1 MEEKKTNT
9 KLNAQDIIARTGRRE
24 RKLQAYSP
32 EPTSIE
38 GVTNQ
43 EEQVEEQVQLSATE
57 TIKELPREEP
67 RKRKSKAQVE
77 ADYQSLFIHESSIA
91 ARSGKTVYIC
101 KEHHERIIKILH
113 VIAKNDVSLFSYIY
127 NVLEHHFTTYQED
140 ITELYDN
147 NIEKVF

>member
-1 MEEKKTNT
+1 MEEKKTDT

-32 EPTSIE
+32 ESTSIE
-38 GVTNQ
+38 GATNQ
-43 EEQVEEQVQLSATE
+43 EEQVEEQVQLPVTE
-57 TIKELPREEP
+57 AIKELPREEP

-77 ADYQSLFIHESSIA
+77 ADYQSLFIHESAIA

-147 NIEKVF
+147 NIEKIF

>member
-1 MEEKKTNT
+1 MEEKKTDT

-32 EPTSIE
+32 ESASIE
-38 GVTNQ
+38 GATNL
-43 EEQVEEQVQLSATE
+43 EEQVEEQVQLPATE

-77 ADYQSLFIHESSIA
+77 ADYQSLFIHESAIA

-147 NIEKVF
+147 NIEKIF

>member
-1 MEEKKTNT
+1 MEEKKTDT

-32 EPTSIE
+32 ESIPIE
-38 GVTNQ
+38 TTKP
-43 EEQVEEQVQLSATE
+43 EEQIGEPIEAPAIKIKQDTPPEES
-57 TIKELPREEP
+57 
-67 RKRKSKAQVE
+67 RKRKAKVQIE
-77 ADYQSLFIHESSIA
+77 TDYQSLFIHESAIA

-147 NIEKVF
+147 NIEKIF

>member
-1 MEEKKTNT
+1 MEEKKTDT

-32 EPTSIE
+32 ESIPIE
-38 GVTNQ
+38 TTKP
-43 EEQVEEQVQLSATE
+43 EEQIGEPIEAPA
-57 TIKELPREEP
+57 IKIKQDTPREES
-67 RKRKSKAQVE
+67 RKRKAKVQIE
-77 ADYQSLFIHESSIA
+77 TDYQSLFIHESAIA

-127 NVLEHHFTTYQED
+127 NVLEHHFDTYQNE
-140 ITELYDN
+140 ITELYRKKNTD
-147 NIEKVF
+147 IF

>member
-1 MEEKKTNT
+1 MEEKKTDT

-24 RKLQAYSP
+24 RKLQPYSP
-32 EPTSIE
+32 ESVPIE
-38 GVTNQ
+38 ITKPGEQ
-43 EEQVEEQVQLSATE
+43 IEEPIEAPA
-57 TIKELPREEP
+57 IKIKQDIAREES
-67 RKRKSKAQVE
+67 RKRKAKVQIE
-77 ADYQSLFIHESSIA
+77 TDYQSLFIHESAIA

-147 NIEKVF
+147 NIEKIF

>member
-1 MEEKKTNT
+1 MEEKKTDT

-24 RKLQAYSP
+24 RKLQPYSP
-32 EPTSIE
+32 ESTSIE
-38 GVTNQ
+38 GATNQ
-43 EEQVEEQVQLSATE
+43 EEQVEEQLPVTE
-57 TIKELPREEP
+57 TIKELPRDEP
-67 RKRKSKAQVE
+67 RKRKSKAQVD
-77 ADYQSLFIHESSIA
+77 ADYQSLFIHESAIA

-127 NVLEHHFTTYQED
+127 NVLEYHFTTYQED

>member
-1 MEEKKTNT
+1 MEEKKAGTG
-9 KLNAQDIIARTGRRE
+9 LNAQDIIAHTGRRD

-32 EPTSIE
+32 EPALVE
-38 GVTNQ
+38 GAANK
-43 EEQVEEQVQLSATE
+43 EESVVEQVQPLAT
-57 TIKELPREEP
+57 KMVKKSPHEEP
-67 RKRKSKAQVE
+67 CKRKSKVQAE
-77 ADYQSLFIHESSIA
+77 TDYQSLFIHESAIA

-127 NVLEHHFTTYQED
+127 NVLENHFTSYQED

>member
-1 MEEKKTNT
+1 MEEKKTDS

-32 EPTSIE
+32 ESVPIE
-38 GVTNQ
+38 TTKP
-43 EEQVEEQVQLSATE
+43 EEQIDEPIEAPA
-57 TIKELPREEP
+57 IKIKQDIPREES
-67 RKRKSKAQVE
+67 RKRKAKAQIE
-77 ADYQSLFIHESSIA
+77 SDYQSLFIHESAIA

-147 NIEKVF
+147 NIEKIF

>member
-1 MEEKKTNT
+1 MEKKKTDT

-32 EPTSIE
+32 EPVSIE
-38 GVTNQ
+38 GTTNQ
-43 EEQVEEQVQLSATE
+43 DEQVEEQLPVTE

-67 RKRKSKAQVE
+67 RKRKLKAQAE
-77 ADYQSLFIHESSIA
+77 ADYQSLFIHESVIA

>member
-1 MEEKKTNT
+1 MEEKKTDT

-24 RKLQAYSP
+24 RNLQPYSP
-32 EPTSIE
+32 ESTSIE
-38 GVTNQ
+38 GATNQ
-43 EEQVEEQVQLSATE
+43 EEQVEEQLPVTE

-67 RKRKSKAQVE
+67 RKRKSKAQIE
-77 ADYQSLFIHESSIA
+77 ADYQSLFIHESAIA

-147 NIEKVF
+147 NIEKIF

>member
-1 MEEKKTNT
+1 MEEKKTDM

-24 RKLQAYSP
+24 RKLQPYSP
-32 EPTSIE
+32 ESVPIE
-38 GVTNQ
+38 ITKP
-43 EEQVEEQVQLSATE
+43 EEQIDEPIEAPA
-57 TIKELPREEP
+57 IKIKQDILREES
-67 RKRKSKAQVE
+67 RKRKAKVQIE
-77 ADYQSLFIHESSIA
+77 TDYQSLFIHESAIA

-147 NIEKVF
+147 NIEKIF

>member
-1 MEEKKTNT
+1 MEEKKTDT

-24 RKLQAYSP
+24 RKLQAYFP

-38 GVTNQ
+38 EATNQ
-43 EEQVEEQVQLSATE
+43 EGQVEEQLPVTE

-67 RKRKSKAQVE
+67 RKRKSKAQIE
-77 ADYQSLFIHESSIA
+77 ADYQSLFIHESAIA

>member
-1 MEEKKTNT
+1 MEEKKTDT

-38 GVTNQ
+38 GATNQ
-43 EEQVEEQVQLSATE
+43 GRQVEEQLPVTE

-67 RKRKSKAQVE
+67 RKRRSKAQVE
-77 ADYQSLFIHESSIA
+77 ADYQSLFIHESAIA

>member
-1 MEEKKTNT
+1 MEEKKTDT

-32 EPTSIE
+32 EPTAIE

-43 EEQVEEQVQLSATE
+43 EGQVEEQLSVTE

-77 ADYQSLFIHESSIA
+77 ADYQSLFIHESAIA

>member
-1 MEEKKTNT
+1 MEEKKTDT

-32 EPTSIE
+32 ESIPIE
-38 GVTNQ
+38 TTKP
-43 EEQVEEQVQLSATE
+43 EEQIGEPIEAPA
-57 TIKELPREEP
+57 IKIKQDTPREES
-67 RKRKSKAQVE
+67 RKRKAKVQIE
-77 ADYQSLFIHESSIA
+77 TDYQSLFIHESAIA

>member
-1 MEEKKTNT
+1 MDEKKTDT
-9 KLNAQDIIARTGRRE
+9 SLNAQDIIARTGRRE

-32 EPTSIE
+32 ESAPIE
-38 GVTNQ
+38 VTKQ
-43 EEQVEEQVQLSATE
+43 KEQIDEPIQVPATK
-57 TIKELPREEP
+57 IKQDIPREES
-67 RKRKSKAQVE
+67 RKRKAKVQIE
-77 ADYQSLFIHESSIA
+77 TDYQSLFIHESAIA

-127 NVLEHHFTTYQED
+127 NVLEHHFSSYQED

-147 NIEKVF
+147 NIEKIF